1 MRSGILLAEEPPNQL
16 VEKFG
21 CNDLEE
27 AFLALS
33 HKQETESENAPNDPV
48 SASWTLF

>member
-16 VEKFG
+16 IEKYA

-33 HKQETESENAPNDPV
+33 HKQESAAHSDPV
-48 SASWTLF
+48 S